1 MSTIAVNR
9 RSYENTNTDRVSF
22 TEKIRKYFR
31 ENRTVIVAGLLSMNG
46 NVAEAAQVYR
56 MMK

>member
-9 RSYENTNTDRVSF
+9 RSYVNTNTDRVSF
-22 TEKIRKYFR
+22 TEKLRNYFE
-31 ENRTVIVAGLLSMNG
+31 ENSKVIVAGLLSMNG
-46 NVAEAAQVYR
+46 NVSEAAQVYR